1 MIALSGLELV
11 SILGANALWLLPAV
25 GLCAPAARRK
35 VAFLTL
41 GLGGLLLVLGLLG
54 TGASP
59 GPDGTPVRTLQVTST
74 FAAYA
79 EDGFEITP
87 RDFPIETVTAAPWS
101 WTLPMVG
108 VAVLAAVLM
117 LGLGTRLPGPWL
129 LPVALGWCALA
140 ALLGAQK
147 LAGPAAAVQ
156 PYGVDRVLFPMSLA
170 MGVLAARQCDRLAP
184 MFFQLVVCLFA
195 MRLPVALFSKLASDL
210 HWGTSLDIHTI
221 TAFVNPL
228 ADHEVETEAGSAQ
241 QQAWLIWAQH
251 LGFVPAFYLMSV
263 GGVAFVVHT
272 YRVHGPKTA

>member
-1 MIALSGLELV
+1 MIASSGLELL
-11 SILGANALWLLPAV
+11 SILGANALWVLPAV

-35 VAFLTL
+35 IAMATGAV
-41 GLGGLLLVLGLLG
+41 GVLLLVLGLLG
-54 TGASP
+54 TGAAP
-59 GPDGTPVRTLQVTST
+59 GADGRLVRTLEVTST

-79 EDGFEITP
+79 EDGFEVTP
-87 RDFPIETVTAAPWS
+87 RDFPVETVSAAPWA
-101 WTLPMVG
+101 WTLPMAG
-108 VAVLAAVLM
+108 HAALAVLVLLAA
-117 LGLGTRLPGPWL
+117 GTRRPGPWL
-129 LPVALGWCALA
+129 VPVVLGWSALA
-140 ALLGAQK
+140 ALLAAQK

-170 MGVLAARQCDRLAP
+170 MGVMAGRQCDRLAP

-210 HWGTSLDIHTI
+210 HWGTSLDIHSI

-228 ADHEVETEAGSAQ
+228 AEHEVETEPGSAQ

-263 GGVAFVVHT
+263 GGVAFVVQT
-272 YRVHGPKTA
+272 YRVHGPRD

>member
-1 MIALSGLELV
+1 MIASSGLDFLSV
-11 SILGANALWLLPAV
+11 LGANALWVLPAL

-35 VAFLTL
+35 VAWAT
-41 GLGGLLLVLGLLG
+41 GAVGLLLVVLGLLG
-54 TGASP
+54 TGAAP
-59 GPDGTPVRTLQVTST
+59 GPDGSPVRTLQVTST

-79 EDGFEITP
+79 EDGFEVTP
-87 RDFPIETVTAAPWS
+87 RDFPIETVSAPAWA
-101 WTLPMVG
+101 WTLPMAGYAAIAMLVL
-108 VAVLAAVLM
+108 LAA
-117 LGLGTRLPGPWL
+117 GARRPGPWL
-129 LPVALGWCALA
+129 VPVALAWCALA

-170 MGVLAARQCDRLAP
+170 MGVMAGRQCDRLAP

-228 ADHEVETEAGSAQ
+228 AEHEVETEPGSVQ

-263 GGVAFVVHT
+263 GGVAFVVQT
-272 YRVHGPKTA
+272 YRVHGPKP